1 MKKFLLLTFVLGLVG
16 AISAGAL
23 ALTYTVT
30 KPQIQKQEAEV
41 RKNALKKVFFRIDFT
56 KAHMEDLPD
65 GCTAIFLPEISEA
78 VPAYYAAPG
87 AGIGYNTAVPIEL
100 LVGFTNP
107 ACKDLPEQNGKNGSV
122 CVGWKVIKSEETPGL
137 GENAKNEE
145 PPFTIAEVVTGNAKP
160 AGPDRRTAFQK
171 QFEGKLPAEM
181 EAKKTI
187 DTITAATYSTVGI
200 INAVKDAEA
209 TLQAALEKQSAK

>member
-1 MKKFLLLTFVLGLVG
+1 MKKFLLLTVVLALVG

-23 ALTYTVT
+23 ARTYTET
-30 KPQIQKQEAEV
+30 KPEIQKQEAEV
-41 RKNALKKVFFRIDFT
+41 RKNALRKVFFRLDFT
-56 KAHMEDLPD
+56 KLRMENLPGD
-65 GCTAIFLPEISEA
+65 CTAIYVPEISDSI
-78 VPAYYAAPG
+78 PAYYAAPG
-87 AGIGYNTAVPIEL
+87 KGVGYNTAVPIEL

-107 ACKDLPEQNGKNGSV
+107 VCKDLPEQNNKEGNV

-145 PPFTIAEVVTGNAKP
+145 PPFTIAELVTGTAKP

-171 QFEGKLPAEM
+171 QFEGKLPSEM

-200 INAVKDAEA
+200 ITAVQDAEVN
-209 TLQAALEKQSAK
+209 LKAALAAQK